1 MDAPDYTLRS
11 PAPIVLIVEINNSD
25 RRPESAYRKNGAR
38 AVALFYFSKEVPRIA
53 SGKPLAVRSLGKR
66 IAGEESDEA

>member
-53 SGKPLAVRSLGKR
+53 SGKPLAVR
-66 IAGEESDEA
+66 